1 MPILTIAR
9 WIQMAMF
16 TSFDS
21 FLRLLLEGFGQE
33 MGLQTWKYKFPWFKV
48 GPDVPQCF
56 MAINWGIRYILRQA
70 WQPNMEI
77 QQKKLEAQ
85 VSNPKMKIR
94 GSQGINYPWISCLSS
109 AQHAPG
115 TWRSSMKTSTFQNF
129 AEPCSASPMT
139 SPSTRRDQLNISL
152 LVGIGTYTE

>member
-1 MPILTIAR
+1 
-9 WIQMAMF
+9 MAMF
-16 TSFDS
+16 TSFDR

-33 MGLQTWKYKFPWFKV
+33 MGLQTWKYKNSHGSKLVQIFPSVSWPSIGVYTTFWDK
-48 GPDVPQCF
+48 
-56 MAINWGIRYILRQA
+56 
-70 WQPNMEI
+70 
-77 QQKKLEAQ
+77 QKKLEAQ

-139 SPSTRRDQLNISL
+139 SPSTRRDQVNISL
-152 LVGIGTYTE
+152 LIGWYRNLHWVA